1 MTLSCQDVDFDLKIA
16 EFRING
22 YTVFDDM
29 IAPEKV
35 DAIRP
40 AFLPLLANVQ
50 ERETEVHDL
59 GERGDP
65 RTGMGRLQTTNRYTL
80 TIPWLAPFADPEI
93 YEHPVILEFLDRLW
107 KPDGYILTCYHSNT
121 PCHGSVF
128 QHWHRDT
135 NIGND
140 IPHVGLE
147 TVPIVGVKYPLCDT
161 SEQNGSFEVLPSTQ
175 YLALPEYEGHYDEI
189 LGKGHFPSA
198 HRLNLNKGA
207 MWVQDVRTL
216 HRGTPNPSP
225 DPRPELCLCYGRNF
239 WHIDQTIKMPESSY
253 RALSARGKQLLKR
266 YRPVVWD

>member
-1 MTLSCQDVDFDLKIA
+1 VTLSCQDVDFDLRIA

-35 DAIRP
+35 DAIRD

-65 RTGMGRLQTTNRYTL
+65 RTGMGRLQTTNR
-80 TIPWLAPFADPEI
+80 
-93 YEHPVILEFLDRLW
+93 
-107 KPDGYILTCYHSNT
+107 
-121 PCHGSVF
+121 
-128 QHWHRDT
+128 
-135 NIGND
+135 
-140 IPHVGLE
+140 
-147 TVPIVGVKYPLCDT
+147 
-161 SEQNGSFEVLPSTQ
+161 
-175 YLALPEYEGHYDEI
+175 
-189 LGKGHFPSA
+189 
-198 HRLNLNKGA
+198 
-207 MWVQDVRTL
+207 
-216 HRGTPNPSP
+216 
-225 DPRPELCLCYGRNF
+225 NF